1 MITDLGVLDYSYRI
15 RLLFV
20 KLQTKLSYN
29 VSANN
34 SKNMKDVLTKSGKPL
49 SDIGIGTYGIG
60 GRGHRDIGLKD
71 VRDKNLYIPA
81 IIEQLRTG
89 YNFTEISIGYGLG
102 SPAKYLAEGINQS
115 GISRGDLFITN
126 SLYPR
131 DIDNFKILE
140 NYIDEMYKVF
150 NIAYF
155 DSTLVTQSLI
165 VKFGYDIVVKKLWDL
180 IEKDKTR
187 FVSLSNANKDIIQ
200 RFSNEFGDKLFAH
213 ETHISFEIRE
223 CQDEGIFDLTDKLE
237 IQTIIWRP
245 LRQGK
250 TAMHN
255 WEPLLNL
262 ANKYNK
268 TQNQIIL
275 NWMKSLKFK
284 PMVFSTS
291 SEHIKENWDAMNFE
305 MQKEEYD
312 LLTNYR
318 IPNYNPSKIN
328 WDNIGN
334 GDSIVPLVMG
344 FEDNYSQN
352 QSN

>member
-1 MITDLGVLDYSYRI
+1 
-15 RLLFV
+15 
-20 KLQTKLSYN
+20 
-29 VSANN
+29 VSIINL
-34 SKNMKDVLTKSGKPL
+34 KYMEDVLTKSGKSL

-71 VRDKNLYIPA
+71 IRDESVYVPA
-81 IIEQLRTG
+81 IIEQLKMG

-102 SPAKYLAEGINQS
+102 SSALYLAQGIKQS
-115 GISRGDLFITN
+115 CLSREDLFITN
-126 SLYPR
+126 SLYPT
-131 DIDNFKILE
+131 DIDNFKVLE
-140 NYIDEMYKVF
+140 NDINEMHEVF
-150 NIAYF
+150 NTDYF

-165 VKFGYDIVVKKLWDL
+165 VKFGYNLVVKKLWDL

-200 RFSNEFGDKLFAH
+200 RFSDEFGDKLFAL

-223 CQDEGIFDLTDKLE
+223 CQDEGIFDLTDKLG

-250 TAMHN
+250 TAMYN
-255 WEPLLNL
+255 WEPLVKL

-268 TQNQIIL
+268 TQNQIVL
-275 NWMKSLKFK
+275 NWMQSLKFK

-318 IPNYNPSKIN
+318 IPNYNPPKIN
-328 WDNIGN
+328 WDNIGK
-334 GDSIVPLVMG
+334 GASIAPLAMG
-344 FEDNYSQN
+344 FEDNFGMV
-352 QSN
+352 